1 MRMNTS
7 GEVSLADEVR
17 FAPSPDVI
25 GQDGAILKAER
36 EAGYHPDV
44 DGMQSGASRH
54 LKLPPP
60 SNLRLKVRVHFKL
73 AKKKR
78 YK

>member
-1 MRMNTS
+1 MRVNTS

-44 DGMQSGASRH
+44 DSTHPGATRH

-60 SNLRLKVRVHFKL
+60 SNLRLKVRRLCGHREL
-73 AKKKR
+73 QQP
-78 YK
+78 